1 MRIMKKAKTRVKK
14 RREPDKVETFREALL
29 EWYDANARDLP
40 WRYRSGATAEP
51 YKVWLSEIML
61 QQTTVTAVIPYF
73 LKFTALWPNVFAL
86 ADADIDD
93 VMREW
98 AGLGYY
104 ARARN
109 LHKCAQI
116 VAYERGG
123 VFPEDQRELMALPGI
138 GEYTSAAIR
147 AIAFGKPA
155 TVVDGNVERVMARVH
170 GLSGDAKSV
179 KKGAKDHARAYFEG
193 YDARPGDLAQAF
205 MDLGATVCI
214 PRAPRCFD
222 CHVGRLGCDFISE
235 HSTRTDVQ
243 HSEIKQQIIPKDKR
257 EGKVY
262 WVQDEDMRVLLHRR
276 HPRGLLGGTV
286 GFPTSGWEYPL
297 VQDDFLS
304 DLEDLEYEII
314 SHTVQHEF
322 THFNLRLNLRGTR
335 VQAKFK
341 HPANYFWCDVIRLD
355 SIGLP
360 TLFSK
365 AYRVF
370 RLHGWGRH

>member
-1 MRIMKKAKTRVKK
+1 MKRTGSRLKK
-14 RREPDKVETFREALL
+14 GCGPDKVVAFREVLL

-40 WRYRSGATAEP
+40 WRYRSGATPEP

-116 VAYERGG
+116 VAYVRGG

-147 AIAFGKPA
+147 AIAFGQPA

-179 KKGAKDHARAYFEG
+179 KKEAKAHARAYFEG
-193 YDARPGDLAQAF
+193 YEARPGDLAQAF
-205 MDLGATVCI
+205 MDLGATICI
-214 PRAPRCFD
+214 PKVPRCGG
-222 CHVGRLGCDFISE
+222 CPIENLCNSAHVPMSGKSVKSSISS
-235 HSTRTDVQ
+235 STKPVR
-243 HSEIKQQIIPKDKR
+243 K
-257 EGKVY
+257 GYVY
-262 WVQDEDMRVLLHRR
+262 WIKNKRGEVLLVRR
-276 HPRGLLGGTV
+276 PQGGLLGGMV
-286 GFPTSGWEYPL
+286 GLPTSLWAEDYQYAYPPSYL
-297 VQDDFLS
+297 RDEELNFLNLS
-304 DLEDLEYEII
+304 F
-314 SHTVQHEF
+314 HHHF
-322 THFNLRLNLRGTR
+322 THFILELQLAHVSLDLRYPLEDNEFWASKGTL
-335 VQAKFK
+335 
-341 HPANYFWCDVIRLD
+341 IE
-355 SIGLP
+355 SGLP
-360 TLFSK
+360 SVFKKAAHLFLGS
-365 AYRVF
+365 RISC
-370 RLHGWGRH
+370 